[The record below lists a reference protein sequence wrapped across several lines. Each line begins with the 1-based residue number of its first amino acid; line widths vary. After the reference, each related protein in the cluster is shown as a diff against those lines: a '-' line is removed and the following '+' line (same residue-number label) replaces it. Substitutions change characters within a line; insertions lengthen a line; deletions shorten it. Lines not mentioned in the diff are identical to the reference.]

1 MDITYYLPEII
12 FAVLAAAALIWAV
25 CFMREMILLSR
36 GKVTC
41 VHCRHTTPKNS
52 PKKYLV
58 LLPISFG
65 TTYEDA
71 EHYLPSHLQP
81 VMGIDQIPTGR
92 RACWVE
98 LYSCGRCGR
107 EQVSVTDFLLVRGVE
122 DVKKTYILPSEPF
135 QKLIDRWETMA
146 VMGVHC

>member
-1 MDITYYLPEII
+1 MDLTYYLPEII
-12 FAVLAAAALIWAV
+12 FGLIVVVALIWGV
-25 CFMREMILLSR
+25 CFVREMFLFSK
-36 GKVTC
+36 GKTTC
-41 VHCRHTTPKNS
+41 VYCKKTTFKDS
-52 PKKYLV
+52 PKKYLF

-71 EHYLPSHLQP
+71 EHYLPSHLMP
-81 VMGIDQIPTGR
+81 IMGTDHIPTGR